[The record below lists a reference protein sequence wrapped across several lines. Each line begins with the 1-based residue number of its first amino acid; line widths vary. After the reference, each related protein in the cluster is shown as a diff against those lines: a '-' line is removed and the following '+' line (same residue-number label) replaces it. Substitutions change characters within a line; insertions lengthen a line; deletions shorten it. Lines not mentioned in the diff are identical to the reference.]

1 MMGRLLMKQNKFY
14 NIKPAFT
21 LVELMI
27 AMAIVGIILV
37 FGMVTMKPKDD
48 GLKYLYSNAY
58 RSLSIAYYNGLI
70 NTDFNPFTFDADSYT
85 ETNDPGTEALC
96 QLLTSYINSNNN
108 NVGSGDYDT
117 GCSDS
122 KFITGNAL
130 DSEFNN
136 INNAADFVDKVQFI
150 ANNGMKFYL
159 SKKLEVSFERPQV
172 IGEDEK
178 DIITYPYYLVFVD
191 VNGDTLPN
199 SILYHGTQKPDIFA
213 FAVFN
218 TGYVIP
224 LGIPEYDRTIMT
236 ASIAYF
242 DNEFLLRYHPVPV
255 AYFQAKGMAWG
266 FYMPKQSN
274 SSVKDV
280 DYINLQ
286 DTKLVD
292 IAEVHTLN
300 DAVRASL
307 GEDSNIVKGLNDFI
321 TNYPISGEIDEEKY
335 EECLPDHET
344 DYCVAMYTVGG
355 LLPKPLL
362 RGHCSLGDYEACFIV
377 VDEYK

>member
-48 GLKYLYSNAY
+48 GLKYLYSNAH

-96 QLLTSYINSNNN
+96 RLLTSYINSNN
-108 NVGSGDYDT
+108 VGSYDYDT

-122 KFITGNAL
+122 KFITG
-130 DSEFNN
+130 D
-136 INNAADFVDKVQFI
+136 AADNEFTSTKVQFT

-159 SKKLEVSFERPQV
+159 SKKLEVSFERPKV

-178 DIITYPYYLVFVD
+178 DTITYPYYLVFVD

-199 SILYHGTQKPDIFA
+199 SILYHGAQKPDIFA
-213 FAVFN
+213 FAVFD

-242 DNEFLLRYHPVPV
+242 DDEFLLRYHPVPV

-274 SSVKDV
+274 SSVEDV

-307 GEDSNIVKGLNDFI
+307 GEDSNIVKGLNDFRD
-321 TNYPISGEIDEEKY
+321 NFPIAGVLDEAKY
-335 EECLPDHET
+335 EQCLPGKTD
-344 DYCVAMYTVGG
+344 DYCKALHTVGG

-362 RGHCSLGDYEACFIV
+362 RDHCSLGDYEACFIV